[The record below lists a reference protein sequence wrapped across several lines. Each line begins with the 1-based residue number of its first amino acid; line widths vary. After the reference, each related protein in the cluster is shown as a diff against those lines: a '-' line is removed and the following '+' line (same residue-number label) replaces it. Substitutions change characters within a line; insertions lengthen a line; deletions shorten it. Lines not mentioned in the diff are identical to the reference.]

1 MTLQTN
7 WNYETSVQKVS
18 GLVSELKSVTLKK
31 STLTDD
37 IARELYEARKEL
49 DSRGRNLPN
58 VTNVTNEKSW
68 TEYLKDCGLERMT
81 VHRWLEHYEPEE
93 QRLLTDEEYQAKQEE
108 KRRAEMS
115 IRDANNSRVSQAIKT
130 GSFPS
135 GWNHDCQRLYEER
148 IKEERL
154 RDERIRKMQEEMRK
168 GAEERRGREDERKAR
183 VEEIDDLVKGIT
195 ENLTKRQVFKERIR
209 ISHDGKD
216 DPFLDAILDYLDELE
231 DDNRR
236 IEACYNIIK
245 TCKGIAV
252 DLQRG
257 QNG

>member
-1 MTLQTN
+1 MKLQTN

-18 GLVSELKSVTLKK
+18 GLVSELKNVTLKK
-31 STLTDD
+31 STLTDE
-37 IARELYEARKEL
+37 IARELYEAREQLKSSGIRTDL
-49 DSRGRNLPN
+49 
-58 VTNVTNEKSW
+58 VTNVTRLTW
-68 TEYLKDCGLERMT
+68 QGYLSACGLERRT

-135 GWNHDCQRLYEER
+135 GWNPECQRLYEDR

-154 RDERIRKMQEEMRK
+154 RDERIRKMQEEMQK
-168 GAEERRGREDERKAR
+168 GAEERKCREDERKAR
-183 VEEIDDLVKGIT
+183 VEEIDELVKGIT
-195 ENLTKRQVFKERIR
+195 ENFTRRQVFKERIR

>member
-31 STLTDD
+31 STLTDA
-37 IARELYEARKEL
+37 IARELYQAREQLKSSGVRTDL
-49 DSRGRNLPN
+49 
-58 VTNVTNEKSW
+58 VTNVTRLTWEG
-68 TEYLKDCGLERMT
+68 YLKDCGLQRMT
-81 VHRWLEHYEPEE
+81 VHRWLEYYEPKE
-93 QRLLTDEEYQAKQEE
+93 QRLLTDEEYQLKQDE

-135 GWNHDCQRLYEER
+135 GWNPECQRLYEDR

-154 RDERIRKMQEEMRK
+154 RDERIRKMQEEMQK
-168 GAEERRGREDERKAR
+168 GAEERKCREDERRAR
-183 VEEIDDLVKGIT
+183 VEEIDELVKGIK
-195 ENLTKRQVFKERIR
+195 ENITKRQVFKERIR

-216 DPFLDAILDYLDELE
+216 DPFIDAILDYLDELE

>member
-1 MTLQTN
+1 MKLQTN

-31 STLTDD
+31 STLTDA
-37 IARELYEARKEL
+37 IARELYEAREQL
-49 DSRGRNLPN
+49 SNSGYRSDLVPN
-58 VTNVTNEKSW
+58 GTRFTWLGFLSDVGLAKS
-68 TEYLKDCGLERMT
+68 T

-135 GWNHDCQRLYEER
+135 GWNPECQRLYEDR

-154 RDERIRKMQEEMRK
+154 RDERIRKMQEEMQK
-168 GAEERRGREDERKAR
+168 GAEERKCREDERKAR
-183 VEEIDDLVKGIT
+183 VEEIDELVKGIT
-195 ENLTKRQVFKERIR
+195 ENLTRRQVFKERIR

-216 DPFLDAILDYLDELE
+216 DPFIDAILDYLDELE

>member
-31 STLTDD
+31 STLTDA
-37 IARELYEARKEL
+37 IARELYQAREQLKSSGVRTDL
-49 DSRGRNLPN
+49 
-58 VTNVTNEKSW
+58 VTNVTRLTWEG
-68 TEYLKDCGLERMT
+68 YLKDCGLQRMT
-81 VHRWLEHYEPEE
+81 VHRWLEYYEPKE

-135 GWNHDCQRLYEER
+135 GWNPECQRLYEDR

-154 RDERIRKMQEEMRK
+154 RDERIRKMQEEMQK
-168 GAEERRGREDERKAR
+168 GAEERKCREDERRAR
-183 VEEIDDLVKGIT
+183 VEEIDELVKGIK
-195 ENLTKRQVFKERIR
+195 ENITKRQVFKERIR

-216 DPFLDAILDYLDELE
+216 DPFIDAILDYLDELE

>member
-7 WNYETSVQKVS
+7 WNYEISVQKVS
-18 GLVSELKSVTLKK
+18 GLVSELKNVTLKK
-31 STLTDD
+31 STLTDE
-37 IARELYEARKEL
+37 IARELYEAREQLKSSGIRTDL
-49 DSRGRNLPN
+49 
-58 VTNVTNEKSW
+58 VTNVTRLTW
-68 TEYLKDCGLERMT
+68 QGYLSACGLERRT

-135 GWNHDCQRLYEER
+135 GWNPECQRLYEDR

-154 RDERIRKMQEEMRK
+154 RDERIRKMQEEMQK
-168 GAEERRGREDERKAR
+168 GAEERKRREDERKAR
-183 VEEIDDLVKGIT
+183 VEEIDELVKGIT
-195 ENLTKRQVFKERIR
+195 ENFTRRQVFKERIR

-216 DPFLDAILDYLDELE
+216 DPFIDAILDYLDELE

>member
-1 MTLQTN
+1 MKLQTN

-18 GLVSELKSVTLKK
+18 GLVSELKVVTLKK

-37 IARELYEARKEL
+37 IARELYEAREQLSNRGSRPKWD
-49 DSRGRNLPN
+49 DSYNWN
-58 VTNVTNEKSW
+58 S
-68 TEYLKDCGLERMT
+68 YLRDVGLASST

-115 IRDANNSRVSQAIKT
+115 IREANNSRVSQAIKT

-135 GWNHDCQRLYEER
+135 GWNPECQRLYEDR

-154 RDERIRKMQEEMRK
+154 RDERIRKMQEEMQK
-168 GAEERRGREDERKAR
+168 GAEERKCREDERKAR
-183 VEEIDDLVKGIT
+183 VEEIDELVKGIT
-195 ENLTKRQVFKERIR
+195 ENFTRRQVFKERIR

-216 DPFLDAILDYLDELE
+216 DPFIDAILDYLDELE

>member
-7 WNYETSVQKVS
+7 WDYEISVQKVS

-31 STLTDD
+31 STLTDA
-37 IARELYEARKEL
+37 IARELYQAREQLKSSGVRTDL
-49 DSRGRNLPN
+49 
-58 VTNVTNEKSW
+58 VTNVTRLTWEG
-68 TEYLKDCGLERMT
+68 YLKDCGLQRMT
-81 VHRWLEHYEPEE
+81 VHRWLEYYEPKE
-93 QRLLTDEEYQAKQEE
+93 QRLLTDEEYQLKQDE

-135 GWNHDCQRLYEER
+135 GWNPECQRLYEDR

-154 RDERIRKMQEEMRK
+154 RDERIRKMQEEMQK
-168 GAEERRGREDERKAR
+168 GAEERKCREDERRAR
-183 VEEIDDLVKGIT
+183 VEEIDELVKGIK
-195 ENLTKRQVFKERIR
+195 ENITKRQVFKERIR

-216 DPFLDAILDYLDELE
+216 DPFIDAILDYLDELE

>member
-31 STLTDD
+31 STLTDA
-37 IARELYEARKEL
+37 IARELYQAREQLKSSGVRTDL
-49 DSRGRNLPN
+49 
-58 VTNVTNEKSW
+58 VTNVTRLTWEG
-68 TEYLKDCGLERMT
+68 YLKDCGLQRMT
-81 VHRWLEHYEPEE
+81 VHRWLEYYEPKE
-93 QRLLTDEEYQAKQEE
+93 QRLLTEEEYQLKQDE

-135 GWNHDCQRLYEER
+135 GWNPECQRLYEDR

-154 RDERIRKMQEEMRK
+154 RDERIRKMQEEMQK
-168 GAEERRGREDERKAR
+168 GAEERKCREDERRAR
-183 VEEIDDLVKGIT
+183 VEEIDELVKGIK
-195 ENLTKRQVFKERIR
+195 ENITKRQVFKERIR

-216 DPFLDAILDYLDELE
+216 DPFIDAILDYLDELE

>member
-18 GLVSELKSVTLKK
+18 GLVSELKIVTLKK

-37 IARELYEARKEL
+37 IARELYRAREQLAERRPGKN
-49 DSRGRNLPN
+49 D
-58 VTNVTNEKSW
+58 VTNVTSNTW
-68 TEYLKDCGLERMT
+68 HGYLSACGLERMT

-135 GWNHDCQRLYEER
+135 GWNPECQRLYEDR

-154 RDERIRKMQEEMRK
+154 RDERIRKMQEEMQK
-168 GAEERRGREDERKAR
+168 GADERKGREDERKAR
-183 VEEIDDLVKGIT
+183 VEEIDELVKGIT
-195 ENLTKRQVFKERIR
+195 ENITRRQVFKERIR

>member
-7 WNYETSVQKVS
+7 WNYEISVQKVS
-18 GLVSELKSVTLKK
+18 GLVSELKNVTLKK
-31 STLTDD
+31 STLTDE
-37 IARELYEARKEL
+37 IVRELYEAREQLKSSGIRTDL
-49 DSRGRNLPN
+49 
-58 VTNVTNEKSW
+58 VTNVTRLTW
-68 TEYLKDCGLERMT
+68 QGYLSACGLERRT

-135 GWNHDCQRLYEER
+135 GWNPECQRLYEDR

-168 GAEERRGREDERKAR
+168 GAEERKCREDERRAR
-183 VEEIDDLVKGIT
+183 VEEIDELVKGIT
-195 ENLTKRQVFKERIR
+195 ENFTRRQVFKDRIR

-216 DPFLDAILDYLDELE
+216 DPFIDAILDYLDELE

>member
-1 MTLQTN
+1 MKLQTN

-31 STLTDD
+31 STLTDE
-37 IARELYEARKEL
+37 IARELYEAREQLK
-49 DSRGRNLPN
+49 SSGRRTDL
-58 VTNVTNEKSW
+58 VTNVTRLTWEG
-68 TEYLKDCGLERMT
+68 YLKDCGLQRMT

-115 IRDANNSRVSQAIKT
+115 IREANNSRVSQAIKT

-135 GWNHDCQRLYEER
+135 GWNPECQRLYEDR

-154 RDERIRKMQEEMRK
+154 RDERIRKMQEEMQK
-168 GAEERRGREDERKAR
+168 GAEERKCREDERKAR
-183 VEEIDDLVKGIT
+183 VEEIDELVKGIT
-195 ENLTKRQVFKERIR
+195 ENFTRRQVFKERIR
-209 ISHDGKD
+209 ISHDGKE